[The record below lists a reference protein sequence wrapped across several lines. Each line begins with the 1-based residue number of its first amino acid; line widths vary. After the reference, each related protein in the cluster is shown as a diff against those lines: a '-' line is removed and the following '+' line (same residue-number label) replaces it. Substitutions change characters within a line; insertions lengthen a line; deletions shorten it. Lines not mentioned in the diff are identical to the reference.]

1 MSVLLPQ
8 SVALCVPAFRE
19 SLVGFRQV
27 ISALDPAPGAL
38 LAVDDGSGDGTNL
51 RLQDAGFEV
60 IIHEQNLGLG
70 AARNTLWQRA
80 EELGFSAVAYLDAD
94 VHPAH
99 DYLSRVCSLLG
110 SDELAGVGGRN
121 IDEHPQGR
129 ADRWRA
135 RFWPQQLGE
144 QALLNAPMLIGA
156 CASYRISAL
165 RDVGGFDPEHRTH
178 GEDVDVGRRLRAYG
192 HRLHYD
198 PDLVVRH
205 TREDNELTLL
215 RGCYRHCREGM
226 RATLR
231 TPGGAAEPFSLV
243 FGMGRKWLR
252 APLASLLRRRDLSE
266 AVLGS
271 AACSAGMLG
280 YLVAWADAAKTPRGR
295 ST

>member
-1 MSVLLPQ
+1 MSALSPRE
-8 SVALCVPAFRE
+8 VALCVPAFRE
-19 SLVGFRQV
+19 PLVGFGQV
-27 ISALDPAPGAL
+27 MSALDPAPGAL
-38 LAVDDGSGDGTNL
+38 LAVDDGSSDGTDI
-51 RLQDAGFEV
+51 RLQEAGFEV
-60 IIHEQNLGLG
+60 IIHEQNRGLG
-70 AARNTLWQRA
+70 AARNTLWRRA
-80 EELGFSAVAYLDAD
+80 EQLGFSAVAYLDAD
-94 VHPAH
+94 VQPST

-110 SDELAGVGGRN
+110 SDGLAGVGGRN
-121 IDEHPQGR
+121 IDEQPEGR

-144 QALLNAPMLIGA
+144 QTLRDAPMLIGA

-165 RDVGGFDPEHRTH
+165 RDVEGFDPAHWTH

-192 HRLHYD
+192 HRLYYE

-205 TREDNELTLL
+205 TREDSELTLV

-231 TPGGAAEPFSLV
+231 TPGRDPQPGSLV

-252 APLASLLRRRDLSE
+252 APLASLLRRRDLGE
-266 AVLGS
+266 ALLGS

-280 YLVAWADAAKTPRGR
+280 YLVGWASTAKLPPGA
-295 ST
+295 SS